1 MKFFKTI
8 LQEPVAKT
16 EAAVV
21 IDVCRAFT
29 TAAYAFSA
37 GAQKIILVRTV
48 QEAFQ
53 LKGDFADALLL
64 GETNGLPIEGFDLWN
79 SPSELRTRN
88 LTGKTIIQRT
98 TAGTQGM
105 VAYGDTPM
113 LLAGAFVNAGATIQY
128 LHDNRPESVNFLMT
142 GVHSDSSGLE
152 DKACADYFIDSLNGN
167 AADPSDYLS
176 IVSSWRPEKISSQ
189 PEILLKLNDDLEC
202 CSKLDSFNFVMRAS
216 KHDKLLILQP
226 VQNRI

>member
-1 MKFFKTI
+1 MKLFRTI
-8 LQEPVAKT
+8 LEDPVAKS

-53 LKGDFADALLL
+53 LKDDFSDALLL
-64 GETNGLPIEGFDLWN
+64 GESNGLPVAGFDLWN
-79 SPSELRTRN
+79 SPSDIRSRN
-88 LTGKTIIQRT
+88 LSGITIIQRT

-105 VAYGDTPM
+105 VAYRDTPI
-113 LLAGAFVNAGATIQY
+113 LLAGTFVNAGATIQY
-128 LHDNRPESVNFLMT
+128 LRNNQPESVNFVMT
-142 GVHSDSSGLE
+142 GVHSESSGLE

-167 AADPSDYLS
+167 AADSSDYLS
-176 IVSSWRPEKISSQ
+176 IVSSWKPEKISSQ
-189 PEILLKLNDDLEC
+189 PEILQKLNDDLEC
-202 CSKLDSFNFVMRAS
+202 CSKLDCFNFVMKAS
-216 KHDKLLILQP
+216 KQDQLLILQP
-226 VQNRI
+226 VQNRS